1 MTKKKKTTKE
11 EEEETKITATASFA
25 ASSICEDDEEER
37 GWDDFDIIK
46 TKSILVADCGGTTL
60 TLCFAEVCP
69 AAAGCCA
76 CADDCCGWCSY
87 RETFGKKQQQPATTY
102 IDGKKKEEEEDSNDD
117 DEQEGDADYHLLL
130 SKGKGFNPFLS
141 EPREMKE
148 RIITALSNVPE
159 NENDPIDM
167 LPKIYQCLLRLP
179 PKPEHLSGIGSGRSC
194 DRHNVLNDIRS
205 ENPGQRLEWLLQGES
220 IPNVLDEIHWYGAG
234 CETPETAAKVRD
246 VLESIFCGSSR
257 SGSSTEAAEPKKKKS
272 KTGRGKGKGASAASS
287 GSDDSDSNP
296 WPKIF
301 IYHDLLAAA
310 RTTCGREP
318 GHVAILGTG
327 SNSCFYD
334 GTNIVEQ
341 GPSLGYLLGDE
352 GSGCDLG
359 KTLIREYL
367 LGRMPDDVA
376 ASFKK
381 SYLCKGRKG
390 GSGTQYEPDDKLLQ
404 KVYGN
409 DQPNSYLA
417 SFAEFYQYES
427 GLTTDGKLFLKELA
441 KSRFREFVNVN
452 LKQYKHETSN
462 KKDDGKEKMKIN
474 FVGSI
479 AHHFKDLIEPVLHE
493 AGFEMGNIPKDGGPL
508 EFDILYDLGDLW
520 ANCLIEFH
528 LMS

>member
-25 ASSICEDDEEER
+25 ASSICEDGTFR
-37 GWDDFDIIK
+37 CWDDFDTVK
-46 TKSILVADCGGTTL
+46 TKSILVADCGGSSL
-60 TLCFAEVCP
+60 SVCFAEVCA
-69 AAAGCCA
+69 AAAGYCR
-76 CADDCCGWCSY
+76 ADCGWCSSY
-87 RETFGKKQQQPATTY
+87 YSETSC
-102 IDGKKKEEEEDSNDD
+102 KKKRPAVRDVGVEQAGDPDD
-117 DEQEGDADYHLLL
+117 GDGDEQAKEGADYHLIL

-141 EPREMKE
+141 TPEEMKE
-148 RIITALSNVPE
+148 RIVTAMSNGPK
-159 NENDPIDM
+159 NEVGPLNL
-167 LPKIYQCLLRLP
+167 LPSIYQCLLRLP